1 MCQYCFACIIAC
13 KKNLKKFRF
22 NILIYV
28 KIICRKFFCRERP
41 YIFMVAFLCYG
52 FKRKMVLTIDKL
64 FFLWYYQN
72 AYNKKEMA
80 ATISVADR
88 LKRAVIRNREY
99 LIKLIQFIQSS
110 LVFAG
115 RATVK
120 QQKKRKRELPLKQ
133 TA

>member
-1 MCQYCFACIIAC
+1 
-13 KKNLKKFRF
+13 
-22 NILIYV
+22 
-28 KIICRKFFCRERP
+28 
-41 YIFMVAFLCYG
+41 
-52 FKRKMVLTIDKL
+52 MVLTIDKL

-120 QQKKRKRELPLKQ
+120 QQKKRKL
-133 TA
+133 